1 MEHHATGTL
10 HHWCVLSPRKYGWI
24 GGRDYSL
31 IKNQIK
37 FVIGSEQPC
46 YRRDRTQPSADECES
61 IVIPTGFCETCGIS
75 KAVTKIGH
83 YDNSLYTSGVER
95 IDGVVHLACLDKML

>member
-1 MEHHATGTL
+1 MRLA
-10 HHWCVLSPRKYGWI
+10 RYII
-24 GGRDYSL
+24 GVYFLLENTVGL
-31 IKNQIK
+31 VAGV

-46 YRRDRTQPSADECES
+46 YIQDRTQSSADECES
-61 IVIPTGFCETCGIS
+61 VVIPTGFCETCGIS

-95 IDGVVHLACLDKML
+95 IDRVVNLACLDKMLEQMV

>member
-1 MEHHATGTL
+1 MRLA
-10 HHWCVLSPRKYGWI
+10 RYII
-24 GGRDYSL
+24 GVYFLLENTVGL
-31 IKNQIK
+31 VAGVV
-37 FVIGSEQPC
+37 VIGSEQPC

>member
-1 MEHHATGTL
+1 MRLA
-10 HHWCVLSPRKYGWI
+10 RYII
-24 GGRDYSL
+24 GVYFLLENTVGL
-31 IKNQIK
+31 VAGV

-46 YRRDRTQPSADECES
+46 YIQDRTQPSADECES
-61 IVIPTGFCETCGIS
+61 VVIPTGFCETCGIS

-95 IDGVVHLACLDKML
+95 IDGVVNLACLDKMLEQMV